1 MEKERRRMKKV
12 LNDYME
18 SSYRMV
24 IAEDKEEGG
33 FVVYYPDLPGC
44 ITCGD
49 TVESAVKNAL
59 DAQKE
64 WIEAVVE

>member
-1 MEKERRRMKKV
+1 MEKERRRMKKA

-18 SSYRMV
+18 STYRMV

-33 FVVYYPDLPGC
+33 LVVYYPDLSGC

-49 TVESAVKNAL
+49 TVESAVENAL
-59 DAQKE
+59 DAKKE
-64 WIEAVVE
+64 WLEAAVE